1 MGWGEGLMMTMRFR
15 RACATLMLLLAGGA
29 LAGCETLP
37 PSLRAPMRPPQLAD
51 YNLRLS
57 YVDQQTGRTV
67 TATGAAAAAE
77 TVGPQPSAFSGR
89 YVPLIDW
96 DILEFAQRSAANRD
110 FVQDALMQR
119 SDVLCEAFIDDLYV
133 RVSHRKFFLNEI
145 AGVASA
151 VGAFTGGEAAQA
163 LALVSAIAQGTDTL
177 ADSTLM
183 QNQLVTLIANQ
194 IQANRTRIR
203 DQIITNRRNGLPAY
217 PVALALRDAQS
228 YHQAC
233 SFMSGVTSL
242 AVTSNK
248 PDAQAAN
255 AASVTPTAKEQEKSK

>member
-1 MGWGEGLMMTMRFR
+1 MQMEFGRRGTTILMFVTGF
-15 RACATLMLLLAGGA
+15 A
-29 LAGCETLP
+29 LTGCESLP
-37 PSLRAPMRPPQLAD
+37 AGMRAPMRPTTLVD

-57 YVDQQTGRTV
+57 YVDQQNGRTV
-67 TATGAAAAAE
+67 TALPAASAAGE
-77 TVGPQPSAFSGR
+77 TVAPQPSAFSGR

-96 DILEFAQRSAANRD
+96 DILDFAQRSTANRD

-133 RVSHRKFFLNEI
+133 RVSHRKLFLGEI
-145 AGVASA
+145 AMVAST
-151 VGAFTGGEAAQA
+151 VGAFAGGQAAQA
-163 LALVSAIAQGTDTL
+163 LNLVSALAQGTDTL
-177 ADSTLM
+177 SDSTLM
-183 QNQLVTLIANQ
+183 QNQLVSLIANQ

-203 DQIITNRRNGLPAY
+203 DQIIANRKNATLTDY
-217 PVALALRDAQS
+217 SVALALRDAQS

-255 AASVTPTAKEQEKSK
+255 AASVTPQAKAAEKPK

>member
-1 MGWGEGLMMTMRFR
+1 MHMRFGR
-15 RACATLMLLLAGGA
+15 RGTTFLLFVTGFA
-29 LAGCETLP
+29 LTGCESLP
-37 PSLRAPMRPPQLAD
+37 SGMRAPMRPTTLVD

-57 YVDQQTGRTV
+57 YVDQQNGRTV
-67 TATGAAAAAE
+67 TALPAASAAGE
-77 TVGPQPSAFSGR
+77 TVAPQPSAFSGR

-96 DILEFAQRSAANRD
+96 DILDFAQRSTANRD

-133 RVSHRKFFLNEI
+133 RVSHRKLFLGEI
-145 AGVASA
+145 AMVAST
-151 VGAFTGGEAAQA
+151 VGAFAGGQAAQA
-163 LALVSAIAQGTDTL
+163 LNLVSALAQGTDTL
-177 ADSTLM
+177 SDSTLM
-183 QNQLVTLIANQ
+183 QNQLVSLIANQ

-203 DQIITNRRNGLPAY
+203 DQIIANRKNATLADY
-217 PVALALRDAQS
+217 SVALALRDAQS

-233 SFMSGVTSL
+233 SFISGVTSL

-255 AASVTPTAKEQEKSK
+255 AASVTPQAKAAEKPK

>member
-1 MGWGEGLMMTMRFR
+1 MGRGIQRRKASILLFMLASGLT
-15 RACATLMLLLAGGA
+15 
-29 LAGCETLP
+29 GCSSLP
-37 PSLRAPMRPPQLAD
+37 PGLRAPMRPTQLVD
-51 YNLRLS
+51 YNLSLS
-57 YVDQQTGRTV
+57 YVDLQTNRV
-67 TATGAAAAAE
+67 VAATQASEAAAPLSA
-77 TVGPQPSAFSGR
+77 PPSAFSST
-89 YVPLIDW
+89 YVPIIDGS
-96 DILEFAQRSAANRD
+96 ILNYASQSSGNRD

-119 SDVLCEAFIDDLYV
+119 SDVLCEGFIDDLFV
-133 RVSHRKFFLNEI
+133 RVSHRKLFLGEI
-145 AGVASA
+145 AMVASA

-163 LALVSAIAQGTDTL
+163 LNLVSALAQGTDTL

-203 DQIITNRRNGLPAY
+203 DQIIAKRKAPLSEY
-217 PVALALRDAQS
+217 SVALALRDAQS

-248 PDAQAAN
+248 PDTQSAN
-255 AASVTPTAKEQEKSK
+255 AASAGSAEKKKDAQ